1 MFQLSKEGQEF
12 VRSELKRYEHRY
24 SAIIPSLYRVQSEN
38 GGWVS
43 PDSIRHLSQIMEI
56 PEAHIWEVAK
66 FYTMFNKEPV
76 GKLHVQVCCNVSC
89 AMNGGRELADF
100 VEKTYGVK
108 SGEMSAD
115 KMITVS
121 RVECLGSC
129 GTAPMMQVN
138 ETYHENLTPEKA
150 VQIINDLRKKH
161 GN

>member
-12 VRSELKRYEHRY
+12 VKAELVRYEHKY
-24 SAIIPSLYRVQSEN
+24 SAIIPSLYRAQKEN
-38 GGWVS
+38 KGWVS
-43 PDSIRHLSQIMEI
+43 PDCIRHLSQLMEI

-76 GKLHVQVCCNVSC
+76 GRLHIQVCTNISC
-89 AMNGGRELADF
+89 AMNGGRELADQLCQH
-100 VEKTYGVK
+100 YGVEYGAV
-108 SGEMSAD
+108 SDDQMV
-115 KMITVS
+115 TVQ

-138 ETYHENLTPEKA
+138 ENYHESLTVEKA
-150 VQIINDLRKKH
+150 IQIIDELKAKH

>member
-1 MFQLSKEGQEF
+1 
-12 VRSELKRYEHRY
+12 
-24 SAIIPSLYRVQSEN
+24 
-38 GGWVS
+38 
-43 PDSIRHLSQIMEI
+43 MEI

-100 VEKTYGVK
+100 VEKSYGVK
-108 SGEMSAD
+108 NGEMSAD

-150 VQIINDLRKKH
+150 VQIINELRKKH